1 MKLLTY
7 YKGPE
12 IFWFR
17 VLGYGL
23 SFRSL
28 KHGFVPFSIR
38 HGYRKTIKLFGYRIE
53 FLKREKKKS
62 YGHRNVGRRTSI

>member
-1 MKLLTY
+1 MKPLTY

-17 VLGYGL
+17 IFGYGL
-23 SFRSL
+23 SFRTF

-38 HGYRKTIKLFGYRIE
+38 YGYRKTFNIFGYRIE
-53 FLKREKKKS
+53 FLKRDKKKR
-62 YGHRNVGRRTSI
+62 YGR

>member
-1 MKLLTY
+1 MKPLSY

-17 VLGYGL
+17 IFGYGL
-23 SFRSL
+23 SFRSF

-38 HGYRKTIKLFGYRIE
+38 YGYRKTLNLFGYRIE
-53 FLKREKKKS
+53 FLKREK
-62 YGHRNVGRRTSI
+62 RNKWQKQR